1 MKPKTIRESKL
12 DSKSDSKP
20 STRPK
25 SKKIKPQSQITKLR
39 YMLSRR
45 DKIILLILLFGTIIF
60 SITETISISVI
71 MPFITFASNPNLIFA
86 HEISRKIYE
95 AFGFSRTLDFMI
107 LFSATLLLFYLF
119 RILYG
124 VAYTYALNR
133 FAFRKYHFFAYRL
146 FCKAVEL
153 EYRDFTTKNTDKI
166 RTNITRESL
175 NASMYLQNLLQMCS
189 EIFTI
194 ALLYGLLLI
203 TSWKMTL
210 ALSVILGIQVLLITK
225 TLNKKIKKMGV
236 IRYEM
241 DSKFNEIITKT
252 FGNLKIIKL
261 KGNQQ
266 EVHKAFET
274 TSKMRIQA
282 EILTQTLLPTPRLIL
297 ETIGFSVLI
306 ASVIYILFKYQ
317 SASAVLP
324 IISMY
329 ALALYRILPAVSK
342 ILNNANLMNFHAKAV
357 DNVYEDLLYHTEPED
372 NKPCEFKERIELR
385 NVSFSYDENKPILE
399 DFNLEIKKGQKVAFY
414 GESGAGK
421 STLVDLIIG
430 IYKPKSGKILVDG
443 VALTNENLRSWRKK
457 IGYIPQAI
465 YLFDGSVA
473 ENVAFGSEMDEE
485 RVIQACKKANIWD
498 FLQEYDGIYTRVGE
512 GGILLSGGQKQRIG
526 IARAI
531 YDNPE
536 ILVLDEA
543 TSALDSE
550 TEGKIMDAIYDV
562 AENKTLLVIAH
573 RTNTI
578 ERCERKIK
586 ITRNLKRPK
595 CKSPRF
601 TKH

>member
-266 EVHKAFET
+266 EVHKAFEI